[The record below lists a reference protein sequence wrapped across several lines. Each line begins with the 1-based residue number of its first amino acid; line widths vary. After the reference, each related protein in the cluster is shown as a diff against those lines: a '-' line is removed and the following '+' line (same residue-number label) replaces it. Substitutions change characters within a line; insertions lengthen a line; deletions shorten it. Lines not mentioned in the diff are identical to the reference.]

1 MKTEVIMANIKT
13 AVSHM
18 EEEEQKNFKFIMS
31 HSEVTSAP
39 FDAPGFTLGFLYR
52 ELEQEFK
59 MECAKSKGGAS
70 LVSRTKLANKL
81 IKSMNANREQFQKGW
96 KQLIKGE
103 QYQVL
108 MFNGYYAVCLSED
121 HELDVPMHDAE
132 EAKTLPNIE
141 KCFPEYERDYTSV
154 STPIDQVTAALK
166 QCTAEQKA
174 KGIPAKNRKRCLVSF
189 NGIGFDAE
197 FFVNTCKLLGDDVTL
212 CFDSRNP
219 KAILVLTSENGKA
232 ILCPVSMQTEPYAV
246 IA

>member
-13 AVSHM
+13 AVFHM

-31 HSEVTSAP
+31 HSEVTSTP

-108 MFNGYYAVCLSED
+108 MFNGYYAVCLSEG
-121 HELDVPMHDAE
+121 HELDVPMHDDE
-132 EAKTLPNIE
+132 EPKCLPNIE
-141 KCFPEYERDYTSV
+141 KCFPEYERDYTSAPAPV
-154 STPIDQVTAALK
+154 EQVTAALK
-166 QCTAEQKA
+166 QCAAEQKA
-174 KGIPAKNRKRCLVSF
+174 KGIPAKKRDRCIISF

-197 FFVNTCKLLGDDVTL
+197 YFVNTCKLLGDDVTL
-212 CFDSRNP
+212 HFDSKNP
-219 KAILVLTSENGKA
+219 KAVLVLESENGKA
-232 ILCPVSMQTEPYAV
+232 ILCPVNMQTEPYAV